1 MIVAALVLAAA
12 YLLGSIP
19 SSIIAGKLLRGYD
32 FDIREHGSGNAGA
45 TNVART
51 LGAAPAFGVL
61 LFDAGKGAAAAA
73 LPMMQWVQSHTS
85 VDPLTL
91 SLLAGMAAVVG
102 HVFPLFAGFR
112 GGKGVGTTAGFLL
125 VLFPTAI
132 LACLVTWI
140 VVLLLTGYVSV
151 SSLIASAALP
161 LALWLDPRRS
171 SATAIVF
178 GVVAALLILWLHRG
192 NVRRLL
198 QGTENR
204 FDRARLFRRP
214 AGERVRPGRRTPS

>member
-1 MIVAALVLAAA
+1 MIAAALVLVAG

-19 SSIIAGKLLRGYD
+19 SSILVGKLLRGRQ

-45 TNVART
+45 TNVARV
-51 LGAAPAFGVL
+51 LGVKPAFCVF

-73 LPMMQWVQSHTS
+73 LPMTAWVQDRTS

-91 SLLAGMAAVVG
+91 SLLAGMAAVLG
-102 HVFPLFAGFR
+102 HAFPLFAGFR
-112 GGKGVGTTAGFLL
+112 GGKGVGTTAGFLF
-125 VLFPTAI
+125 VLFPIAI
-132 LACLVTWI
+132 AACLATWA

-151 SSLIASAALP
+151 SSLIASAVLP
-161 LALWLDPRRS
+161 IALWLDPRRS
-171 SATAIVF
+171 SATGVVF
-178 GVVAALLILWLHRG
+178 GIAAALLILWLHRS
-192 NVRRLL
+192 NIRRLI

-214 AGERVRPGRRTPS
+214 AENAGGQGRTPS

>member
-1 MIVAALVLAAA
+1 MITAGLAVVAG

-19 SSIIAGKLLRGYD
+19 ASIIAGKLLRGRH
-32 FDIREHGSGNAGA
+32 FDIREHGSRNAGA
-45 TNVART
+45 TNVARV
-51 LGAAPAFGVL
+51 LGLKPALWVL

-73 LPMMQWVQSHTS
+73 LPMTAWVRNRTS

-91 SLLAGMAAVVG
+91 SLLAGMAAVIG
-102 HVFPLFAGFR
+102 HAFPLFAGFR

-125 VLFPTAI
+125 VLFPAAI
-132 LACLVTWI
+132 LACLATWI

-151 SSLIASAALP
+151 SSLVASAALP
-161 LALWLDPRRS
+161 VALWLDPRRS

-178 GVVAALLILWLHRG
+178 GIAAALLILWLHRG

-198 QGTENR
+198 NGTENR

-214 AGERVRPGRRTPS
+214 AENAAGHGRTPS

>member
-1 MIVAALVLAAA
+1 VAG

-19 SSIIAGKLLRGYD
+19 SSILVGKLIRGRR

-51 LGAAPAFGVL
+51 LGLRPAFCVL
-61 LFDAGKGAAAAA
+61 LFDGGKGAAAAA
-73 LPMMQWVQSHTS
+73 LPLTAWVQSRTS

-91 SLLAGMAAVVG
+91 SLLAGLAAVLG
-102 HVFPLFAGFR
+102 HAFPLFAGFR

-125 VLFPTAI
+125 VLFPTAV
-132 LACLVTWI
+132 LACVATWI

-161 LALWLDPRRS
+161 LALWLDPRRA
-171 SATAIVF
+171 SATVIVVAIA
-178 GVVAALLILWLHRG
+178 AALLILWLHRG
-192 NVRRLL
+192 NLRRLM

-214 AGERVRPGRRTPS
+214 AENEVGQGRTPP

>member
-1 MIVAALVLAAA
+1 MIAAALVLVAG

-19 SSIIAGKLLRGYD
+19 SSVIAGKLIRGRN

-51 LGAAPAFGVL
+51 LGLRPALWVL

-73 LPMMQWVQSHTS
+73 LPMTAWIQSRTS
-85 VDPLTL
+85 ADPLTL
-91 SLLAGMAAVVG
+91 SLLAGMAAVIG
-102 HVFPLFAGFR
+102 HAFPLFAGFR

-132 LACLVTWI
+132 LACLATWI

-161 LALWLDPRRS
+161 LALWLDPHS
-171 SATAIVF
+171 NATAVAF
-178 GVVAALLILWLHRG
+178 GIAAALLILWLHRA
-192 NVRRLL
+192 NLRRLME
-198 QGTENR
+198 GTENR

-214 AGERVRPGRRTPS
+214 AENAAGQGGTPS